1 MTLYYQV
8 IAGSAHRAL
17 TEDKENCTM
26 EETTIPMWG
35 ISKNKDSQEVSFLG
49 NGKPMEVNDGNFE
62 KEVLDSS
69 TPVLVDFWAAWC
81 GPCRMVA
88 PELEKLAE
96 EESDRLKVAKLNV
109 DDNRGIA
116 ARYGISSIPTMI
128 LFKDGKEQKRLV
140 GARSKARILEEIIA
154 FI

>member
-1 MTLYYQV
+1 
-8 IAGSAHRAL
+8 
-17 TEDKENCTM
+17 
-26 EETTIPMWG
+26 
-35 ISKNKDSQEVSFLG
+35 
-49 NGKPMEVNDGNFE
+49 MEVNDGNFE
-62 KEVLDSS
+62 KEVLDSP

-109 DDNRGIA
+109 EDNRVIA

-128 LFKDGKEQKRLV
+128 LFKDGKEQKRLM

>member
-1 MTLYYQV
+1 
-8 IAGSAHRAL
+8 
-17 TEDKENCTM
+17 
-26 EETTIPMWG
+26 
-35 ISKNKDSQEVSFLG
+35 
-49 NGKPMEVNDGNFE
+49 MEVNDGNFE
-62 KEVLDSS
+62 KEVLHSS

-88 PELEKLAE
+88 PELEKLVE
-96 EESDRLKVAKLNV
+96 EESDRVKVAKLNV

-128 LFKDGKEQKRLV
+128 LFKDGIEQKRLI

-154 FI
+154 FL

>member
-1 MTLYYQV
+1 
-8 IAGSAHRAL
+8 
-17 TEDKENCTM
+17 
-26 EETTIPMWG
+26 
-35 ISKNKDSQEVSFLG
+35 LG
-49 NGKPMEVNDGNFE
+49 NGKPIKVNDGNFE

-69 TPVLVDFWAAWC
+69 APVLVDFWAAWC

-96 EESDRLKVAKLNV
+96 EESNRLKVAKLNV

-128 LFKDGKEQKRLV
+128 LFKDGKEQKRLI

-154 FI
+154 FL

>member
-1 MTLYYQV
+1 M
-8 IAGSAHRAL
+8 
-17 TEDKENCTM
+17 
-26 EETTIPMWG
+26 
-35 ISKNKDSQEVSFLG
+35 G
-49 NGKPMEVNDGNFE
+49 NGKPIEVNDGNFE

-96 EESDRLKVAKLNV
+96 EESDRLKIAKLNV
-109 DDNRGIA
+109 DDNRGTA
-116 ARYGISSIPTMI
+116 ARYGISSIPTMV
-128 LFKDGKEQKRLV
+128 LFKDGKEQKRLI

>member
-1 MTLYYQV
+1 M
-8 IAGSAHRAL
+8 
-17 TEDKENCTM
+17 
-26 EETTIPMWG
+26 
-35 ISKNKDSQEVSFLG
+35 LG
-49 NGKPMEVNDGNFE
+49 KGKPIEVNDGNFE

-116 ARYGISSIPTMI
+116 AHYGISSIPTMI

>member
-1 MTLYYQV
+1 
-8 IAGSAHRAL
+8 
-17 TEDKENCTM
+17 
-26 EETTIPMWG
+26 
-35 ISKNKDSQEVSFLG
+35 
-49 NGKPMEVNDGNFE
+49 MEVNDGNFE

>member
-1 MTLYYQV
+1 M
-8 IAGSAHRAL
+8 
-17 TEDKENCTM
+17 
-26 EETTIPMWG
+26 
-35 ISKNKDSQEVSFLG
+35 G
-49 NGKPMEVNDGNFE
+49 NGKPIKVNDGNFE

-69 TPVLVDFWAAWC
+69 APVLVDFWAAWC

-96 EESDRLKVAKLNV
+96 EESNRLKVAKLNV

-128 LFKDGKEQKRLV
+128 LFKDGKEQKRLI

-154 FI
+154 FL

>member
-1 MTLYYQV
+1 
-8 IAGSAHRAL
+8 
-17 TEDKENCTM
+17 
-26 EETTIPMWG
+26 
-35 ISKNKDSQEVSFLG
+35 
-49 NGKPMEVNDGNFE
+49 MEVNDGNFE

-69 TPVLVDFWAAWC
+69 TPALVDFWAAWC

-128 LFKDGKEQKRLV
+128 LFKDGKEQKRLI
-140 GARSKARILEEIIA
+140 GARSKARILEEIVA
-154 FI
+154 FL

>member
-1 MTLYYQV
+1 M
-8 IAGSAHRAL
+8 
-17 TEDKENCTM
+17 
-26 EETTIPMWG
+26 
-35 ISKNKDSQEVSFLG
+35 G

-69 TPVLVDFWAAWC
+69 TPALVDFWAAWC

-128 LFKDGKEQKRLV
+128 LFKDGKEQKRLI
-140 GARSKARILEEIIA
+140 GARSKARILEEIVA
-154 FI
+154 FL

>member
-1 MTLYYQV
+1 
-8 IAGSAHRAL
+8 
-17 TEDKENCTM
+17 
-26 EETTIPMWG
+26 
-35 ISKNKDSQEVSFLG
+35 LG
-49 NGKPMEVNDGNFE
+49 NVKPIEVNDGNFE

-88 PELEKLAE
+88 PELEKLAQ
-96 EESDRLKVAKLNV
+96 EESERLKVAKLNV

-116 ARYGISSIPTMI
+116 AHYGISSIPTMI
-128 LFKDGKEQKRLV
+128 LFKDGKEQKRLI

>member
-1 MTLYYQV
+1 M
-8 IAGSAHRAL
+8 GS
-17 TEDKENCTM
+17 
-26 EETTIPMWG
+26 
-35 ISKNKDSQEVSFLG
+35 
-49 NGKPMEVNDGNFE
+49 GKPIEVNDGNFE

-69 TPVLVDFWAAWC
+69 IPVLMDFWAAWC

-96 EESDRLKVAKLNV
+96 EESNRLKVAKLNV

-128 LFKDGKEQKRLV
+128 LFKDGKEQKRLI

-154 FI
+154 FL